1 MVDVPEIVKVVGLD
15 IKYDLIFRIKGK
27 KAVDI
32 LTCFGYEVA
41 AGSDPYISAYA
52 GKISTHKYRGIFFSI
67 VIYS

>member
-1 MVDVPEIVKVVGLD
+1 MVDVPEVVKVVGLD

-41 AGSDPYISAYA
+41 ADPILTFPLMP
-52 GKISTHKYRGIFFSI
+52 GRFPPTSI
-67 VIYS
+67 VGSFSA